1 MKETTAVQNLKKKKN
16 TENCWKNILWT
27 DETKICL
34 KHTKL
39 Y

>member
-1 MKETTAVQNLKKKKN
+1 MKETTAVQNLKKKN
-16 TENCWKNILWT
+16 AENCWKNILWT

-39 Y
+39 